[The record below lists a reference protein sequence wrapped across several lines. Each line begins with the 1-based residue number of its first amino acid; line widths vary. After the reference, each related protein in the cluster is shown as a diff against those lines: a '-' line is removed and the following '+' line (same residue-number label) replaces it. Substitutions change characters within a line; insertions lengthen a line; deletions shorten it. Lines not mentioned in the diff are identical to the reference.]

1 MNVSGSW
8 KEAEA
13 SHGGSSVP
21 GHRPGFLLFSTC
33 SNLVTVAQVIIGAM
47 DDDLRFYDGD
57 DYQKF
62 LNLRA
67 SLDYIISQY

>member
-8 KEAEA
+8 QEEEA

-21 GHRPGFLLFSTC
+21 GHHPGFLLFSTC

-47 DDDLRFYDGD
+47 DDDLGFF
-57 DYQKF
+57 DYQVF